1 MTFRTRLTLSAA
13 AAVALAVALASGLLY
28 VVTRDQLRGEVDAAL
43 LARAEF
49 LSFLPPRA
57 LLIGEI
63 PDPLLGGAPGYIQL
77 VGTDGAPIRPEGA
90 AVALP
95 VDSRVREVARG
106 DQEPFFTDA
115 VVTGTHVRVFTTPI
129 GGGFALQLTRP
140 LDEVDAVLRRLAI
153 LLGLVGAGGIVL
165 AAGLGLAVTRA
176 AVAPVR
182 RLTEATERI
191 NRTHDLSERIPAS
204 GQDELSRLAVSFN
217 AMLAALESSLTA
229 QRRLV
234 ADASHELRTPVT
246 SLRTNVEVLARS
258 PNLSDSE
265 RELLADAIEQL
276 EEVTVLIGDVVE
288 LARGAQQHPAELEDV
303 RLDDLVGQAIERARR
318 HYPDI
323 AFTAQLDESLVRG
336 VPSSLDRA
344 IANLLENAAKWS
356 PPGGP
361 VEVTVHEGEVVVRDH
376 GPGIAEEDLPF
387 VFDRFYRA
395 KAARGLPG
403 SGLGLAIVRQV
414 AEAHGGE
421 VRAERALDGGT
432 VVRLKVLGTS

>member
-1 MTFRTRLTLSAA
+1 MTFRTRLTLAAA

-28 VVTRDQLRGEVDAAL
+28 VVTRDQLRGEVDDALRARAQL
-43 LARAEF
+43 LA
-49 LSFLPPRA
+49 LLPPRV
-57 LLIGEI
+57 LLFGEI

-77 VGTDGAPIRPEGA
+77 VGPDGEPVRPAGSTFE
-90 AVALP
+90 LP
-95 VDSRVREVARG
+95 VDNRVREVARG
-106 DQEPFFTDA
+106 DQEPFYTDA
-115 VVTGTHVRVFTTPI
+115 VVFGTHVRVITTQL
-129 GGGFALQLTRP
+129 GGGFALQVTRP

-153 LLGLVGAGGIVL
+153 LLGVVGAGGIVL

-217 AMLAALESSLTA
+217 SMLEALETSLQS
-229 QRRLV
+229 QRQLV

-246 SLRTNVEVLARS
+246 SLRTNVEVLGRS
-258 PNLSDSE
+258 PNLSESE
-265 RELLADAIEQL
+265 RELLADVRAQL
-276 EEVTVLIGDVVE
+276 EEVSVLIGDVVE
-288 LARGAQQHPAELEDV
+288 LARGTEQHPAEVEDV
-303 RLDDLVGQAIERARR
+303 RLDHVVGQAIERARR
-318 HYPDI
+318 HYPEIEFD
-323 AFTAQLDESLVRG
+323 AQLDESVVRG

-356 PPGGP
+356 ADGGP
-361 VEVTVHEGEVVVRDH
+361 VEVSVRAGEVVVRDH

-421 VRAERALDGGT
+421 VRAERAPGGGT
-432 VVRLKVLGTS
+432 VMRLTL